1 VVVATVDDEGRKA
14 RPGSGLVEDEGSLF
28 ELRAELDEAGSCS
41 KRPKSSSSKRS
52 KSISSLCNSSSGPIT
67 TSTAFALP
75 FGLTVDFAS
84 LLVDVPLSLTADFR
98 VCFGGVSSLISIHIR
113 RFLARGL
120 GVAPLSTPRR
130 AFVRGDKGE
139 GLQASIISIS
149 SVWGVLGKGDGG
161 VSEGIFR
168 AWEEIENAGSGDDWP
183 YPLNVDRG

>member
-28 ELRAELDEAGSCS
+28 EFRAELDEAGSCS

-75 FGLTVDFAS
+75 FALEVDFAS

-113 RFLARGL
+113 RFL
-120 GVAPLSTPRR
+120 V
-130 AFVRGDKGE
+130 
-139 GLQASIISIS
+139 
-149 SVWGVLGKGDGG
+149 
-161 VSEGIFR
+161 
-168 AWEEIENAGSGDDWP
+168 
-183 YPLNVDRG
+183 